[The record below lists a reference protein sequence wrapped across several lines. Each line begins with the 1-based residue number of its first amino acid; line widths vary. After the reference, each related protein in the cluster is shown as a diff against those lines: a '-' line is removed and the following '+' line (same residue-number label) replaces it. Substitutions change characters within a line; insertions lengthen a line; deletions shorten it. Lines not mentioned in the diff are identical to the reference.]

1 VRCAKQALWFFN
13 LINYLLPSYGSFCE
27 GSKQIHQ
34 SWVGIVSRT
43 HKWLEKNYHNHQ
55 FTNPWIYHLHVKL
68 TFNNSIHAN
77 KLTAWFPCCIKQ
89 TILYKTKS
97 MMTNPSLIQKLEKKV
112 IYHYL
117 WSCTANS
124 LTPKVLSMFTKTQN
138 ARVRTGN
145 VSASCIVTITYY
157 M

>member
-1 VRCAKQALWFFN
+1 MQNTFIFLV
-13 LINYLLPSYGSFCE
+13 NYLLPSYGSFCE

-77 KLTAWFPCCIKQ
+77 KLTAWLPCGIKQ
-89 TILYKTKS
+89 TILHKTKS
-97 MMTNPSLIQKLEKKV
+97 MITNPSLIQKLEKRWF
-112 IYHYL
+112 IIT
-117 WSCTANS
+117 SEAAQRTAWHQRFFPCS
-124 LTPKVLSMFTKTQN
+124 QRHKTQ
-138 ARVRTGN
+138 G
-145 VSASCIVTITYY
+145 SEPG